1 MRGLPWKPSNG
12 RKMNERILY
21 DEDNDNS
28 DIENNNQVMKP
39 KTSKGQKG
47 DNFVF
52 LREQKMFAGYI
63 ISIEKIRNEMY

>member
-12 RKMNERILY
+12 RKMNERIVY

-47 DNFVF
+47 DNFVLLF
-52 LREQKMFAGYI
+52 
-63 ISIEKIRNEMY
+63 